1 MWRENIDKSNKMAVN
16 RYRYEK
22 INNSLSEYELP
33 EIITHVPNPLADDY
47 KRGYIKRYFIQKAND
62 ATGYIYEIDSLSFLN
77 FKISPFFNVVII
89 RWRIT
94 GTTDEI
100 KESNS
105 NSIKLAMK
113 TIPSLHL
120 YLPNYL
126 QFSKQ

>member
-1 MWRENIDKSNKMAVN
+1 MWQENIDKSNKMAVN

-77 FKISPFFNVVII
+77 L
-89 RWRIT
+89 R
-94 GTTDEI
+94 
-100 KESNS
+100 
-105 NSIKLAMK
+105 
-113 TIPSLHL
+113 
-120 YLPNYL
+120 
-126 QFSKQ
+126 